1 MTWNYHV
8 SKKFDQHADT
18 LYGIVEVYYDE
29 EGNVVGWSDFID
41 PNYWTDPEDLKGTL
55 KLMLEAFDKPL
66 FEGDTK

>member
-1 MTWNYHV
+1 MTWNYRV
-8 SKKFDQHADT
+8 SKTHDSGEI

-29 EGNVVGWSDFID
+29 EGEVVGWSDFID
-41 PNYWTDPEDLKGTL
+41 PNYWDNPEDLKGTL